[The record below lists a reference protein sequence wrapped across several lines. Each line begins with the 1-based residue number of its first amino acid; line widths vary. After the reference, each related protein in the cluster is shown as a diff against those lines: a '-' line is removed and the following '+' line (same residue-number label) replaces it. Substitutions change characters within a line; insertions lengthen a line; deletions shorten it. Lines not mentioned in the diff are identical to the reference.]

1 MIMCEIYSEYA
12 HITHSLSVFL
22 VQTQGQVLIAIAVS
36 VYLFIAVPYLE
47 EPDLLQVFGH
57 QYQDY
62 MKTTGMFIPH
72 LPHLGKK
79 KES

>member
-1 MIMCEIYSEYA
+1 MRQTPLPSYLYI
-12 HITHSLSVFL
+12 
-22 VQTQGQVLIAIAVS
+22 QTQGRVLIAIALS
-36 VYLFIAVPYLE
+36 LYLFIAVPYLE